1 MIRPIVSSIAIGL
14 FALSMAGDAESVL
27 KNVTW
32 TGWFSDADCAAG
44 RVASGKIT
52 ATNPECAKQCIE
64 KGIAPV
70 FISEQTKSMFTVKDR
85 DVVEDLGYHVEV
97 QAHVDEAAKTIEIQK
112 VTRLGEAGVACAR
125 PKKINF

>member
-1 MIRPIVSSIAIGL
+1 MIRPMVSSIAIGL
-14 FALSMAGDAESVL
+14 FALSMAGEAESVL
-27 KNVTW
+27 KSVTW
-32 TGWFSDADCAAG
+32 TGWFSDADCASV

-52 ATNPECAKQCIE
+52 ATNPDCAKQCIE

-70 FISEQTKSMFTVKDR
+70 FISEQARAIFIVKDR
-85 DVVEDLGYHVEV
+85 DVIEDLSYHIEV

-112 VTRLGEAGVACAR
+112 VTRLGDAGVACAR